1 MKPKFILKKEIQN
14 TKFKRNLKFGEQIRA
29 KTITNSK
36 KYLTISTNENTNNTI
51 DKKSLYKE
59 KYNTIILPMNQTN
72 QKINH
77 YNSIMKGKNN
87 KKYLENNC
95 IIKQNKKFVDDKQNH
110 YTKLPKINNR
120 NNITLY
126 RKINSSSFSVKN
138 ILTNKA
144 KLTNLTLKSKNK
156 SKKHYINLK
165 QNIVFR
171 TPLRIRKNGSNG
183 GIFNELSNENSKI
196 NLTESNLNN
205 QILIENLKKEINF
218 LKEEKKYKNNIIEK
232 MKQQILD
239 NNRKQE
245 IIKENKK
252 LKKEINILKANMK
265 NYNNKIYNEINL
277 FDKFKNEYINQKNK
291 VNQLK
296 NENTSLI
303 KKLDNKKYINL
314 LIRKN
319 IEIKIFGYNKK
330 KKEIKKSYVNY
341 NMNHYIEKIYKSELK
356 KQDENYIDYT
366 KYLKTKQINDIRYLI
381 RMIFYSNKIS
391 KDIVLYL
398 IINNLMKFND
408 IIYFITQLIK
418 TKSPSDIKLLKN
430 YFTYIVLENKNSSQK
445 FDINYLFNEIN
456 YYFNDVD
463 KIKLTFNKKLKA
475 DDKFKKLMK
484 FCKLNDKYNN
494 GFIELN
500 QFNSIFKDIY
510 GDYKNN
516 YKSKEL
522 YDTLI
527 IIMKYYN
534 NLKNLDLYNLYYE
547 NLNIDKV
554 QDKLLNLE
562 QKENNSNDDKDEK
575 DDIISSCIKKDNAQ
589 ICSDFIS
596 DLFNDC
602 LDEENDDT
610 QIDTICKD
618 FVSNVFDE
626 CKDRKKNKEFI
637 EVCQDFVSD
646 VFEECKW
653 RNNKLNFKVCQD
665 FVSDVFDFCLKKNN
679 GNKKEK
685 K

>member
-120 NNITLY
+120 NNITIY
-126 RKINSSSFSVKN
+126 RKINSSSSSVKN
-138 ILTNKA
+138 ILTNKE

-232 MKQQILD
+232 MKQQVLD

-314 LIRKN
+314 
-319 IEIKIFGYNKK
+319 
-330 KKEIKKSYVNY
+330 
-341 NMNHYIEKIYKSELK
+341 
-356 KQDENYIDYT
+356 
-366 KYLKTKQINDIRYLI
+366 
-381 RMIFYSNKIS
+381 
-391 KDIVLYL
+391 
-398 IINNLMKFND
+398 
-408 IIYFITQLIK
+408 
-418 TKSPSDIKLLKN
+418 
-430 YFTYIVLENKNSSQK
+430 
-445 FDINYLFNEIN
+445 
-456 YYFNDVD
+456 
-463 KIKLTFNKKLKA
+463 FNKE
-475 DDKFKKLMK
+475 
-484 FCKLNDKYNN
+484 KY
-494 GFIELN
+494 
-500 QFNSIFKDIY
+500 
-510 GDYKNN
+510 
-516 YKSKEL
+516 
-522 YDTLI
+522 
-527 IIMKYYN
+527 
-534 NLKNLDLYNLYYE
+534 
-547 NLNIDKV
+547 
-554 QDKLLNLE
+554 
-562 QKENNSNDDKDEK
+562 
-575 DDIISSCIKKDNAQ
+575 
-589 ICSDFIS
+589 
-596 DLFNDC
+596 
-602 LDEENDDT
+602 
-610 QIDTICKD
+610 
-618 FVSNVFDE
+618 
-626 CKDRKKNKEFI
+626 
-637 EVCQDFVSD
+637 
-646 VFEECKW
+646 
-653 RNNKLNFKVCQD
+653 
-665 FVSDVFDFCLKKNN
+665 
-679 GNKKEK
+679 
-685 K
+685 

>member
-120 NNITLY
+120 NNITIY
-126 RKINSSSFSVKN
+126 RKINSSSSSVKN

-232 MKQQILD
+232 MKQQVLD

-534 NLKNLDLYNLYYE
+534 HLKNLDLYNLYYE